1 MIGKKFSVFKQIANR
16 KGWTFEDI
24 GNQRDIDAANGLQ
37 NKRGDNNLGLT
48 DELNADTDLSG
59 KAHLDHHVSKGLQ

>member
-24 GNQRDIDAANGLQ
+24 GNQRDIDA
-37 NKRGDNNLGLT
+37 DT
-48 DELNADTDLSG
+48 DTDLSG
-59 KAHLDHHVSKGLQ
+59 KAHLDHHAFKGL